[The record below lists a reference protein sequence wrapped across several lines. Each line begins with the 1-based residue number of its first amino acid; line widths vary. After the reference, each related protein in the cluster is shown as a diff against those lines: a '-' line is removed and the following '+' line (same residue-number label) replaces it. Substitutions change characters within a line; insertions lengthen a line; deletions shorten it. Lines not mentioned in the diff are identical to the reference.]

1 MAANA
6 SEHFRAYAIN
16 QGLTKDQA
24 DLYAYTAQRNLDVLA
39 REMGGSMGFGFMKDY
54 AGFKEEVIQ
63 NRAAELEKRGMS
75 PSDSRQAAEK
85 EAGLI
90 VASGTTGM
98 GYLNRIVA
106 SERAWGNLQ
115 RQERRMGPI
124 GRYDSIISGAAQKHG
139 VDPDLVRAVIGGE
152 SNGNPQAT
160 SGKGAMGLMQLMPD
174 TARGLG
180 VTNPYDPTQNI
191 YAGTRY
197 LREMLDKHDGN
208 VRWALAAY
216 NAGPNRDAVQS
227 RNWQGLPQE
236 TQAYVPKVLN
246 NYRQYKGI
254 PRIGKGDL
262 PKVM

>member
-1 MAANA
+1 MASKRWLEKMGSTIGGPVASLWDAAKSLDINKFKALAANA

-24 DLYAYTAQRNLDVLA
+24 DLYAYTAQRNT
-39 REMGGSMGFGFMKDY
+39 RRSWPEKMGGSMGFGFMKDY
-54 AGFKEEVIQ
+54 AGLKEEVIQ

-75 PSDSRQAAEK
+75 PSDSRQVAEK

-90 VASGTTGM
+90 VASGTTGL
-98 GYLNRIVA
+98 GYLQRIVG

-174 TARGLG
+174 TARG
-180 VTNPYDPTQNI
+180 I
-191 YAGTRY
+191 R
-197 LREMLDKHDGN
+197 
-208 VRWALAAY
+208 
-216 NAGPNRDAVQS
+216 
-227 RNWQGLPQE
+227 
-236 TQAYVPKVLN
+236 
-246 NYRQYKGI
+246 
-254 PRIGKGDL
+254 GDQPL
-262 PKVM
+262 